1 MDEWVYMFIVDLALI
16 DIFSLYILH
25 SALQSFS
32 FLQQQKDNVFELQPV
47 VPTFYSLNFLL
58 TWLNLNS
65 GPQLSVL
72 TWPLP
77 LHYLHGFST
86 ELAHLNGSRLFS
98 HAATTEWHITI
109 LWTHIELEFEVK
121 KWGEKIRRKSG
132 SNWHRLH
139 SGWCTSTCQKRRTE
153 DREMTQY
160 WKAPEFKNN

>member
-1 MDEWVYMFIVDLALI
+1 MDEWVYMFIVDPALI

-25 SALQSFS
+25 SVLQSFS

-58 TWLNLNS
+58 TWLNLNP

-109 LWTHIELEFEVK
+109 LWTHIELELK
-121 KWGEKIRRKSG
+121 KWGEKTKKKK
-132 SNWHRLH
+132 WEQLTQAAFWLMHKHLPEKK
-139 SGWCTSTCQKRRTE
+139 KRRQRNDTILE
-153 DREMTQY
+153 STRV
-160 WKAPEFKNN
+160 